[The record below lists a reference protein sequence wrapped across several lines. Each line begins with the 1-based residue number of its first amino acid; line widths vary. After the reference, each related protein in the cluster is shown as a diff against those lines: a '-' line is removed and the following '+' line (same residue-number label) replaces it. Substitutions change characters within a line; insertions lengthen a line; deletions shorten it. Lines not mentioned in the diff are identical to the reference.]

1 MALVGLGLS
10 RYLRRRGRFVR
21 EVGDPALLSR
31 LLGVDFGRPPW
42 RRVLLVLGAA
52 VGLALALI
60 DPHWGEGAGPL
71 DRPGGPVV
79 LVIDVS
85 SSMLVEDVTPNRL
98 ALAREAARAIADE
111 VVGAPIGLVI
121 FAGRAHALTAP
132 TYDAAAIELFLD
144 ALDPGMVTQTGSAL
158 SAALRQGVGLLMA
171 GEPPGGALVVI
182 SDGDIGTDSDELVAA
197 IQLAARSEVPV
208 FTIGVGT
215 PGGGPVPDL
224 DPLSGERLGYKTD
237 AEGRRV
243 MARLSDEGLRA
254 IADRTGGIYRPLAAG
269 TVEEVGRWA
278 RGASGGAVGAR
289 GERTGVPRFAWFA
302 SAALLLLVVEGLMMR
317 PRRAV
322 AGLLV
327 AAVGLGACDTRG
339 GAGQGMTGDSVA
351 FYREVAAARPGD
363 PVPLYNL
370 GAVLLQ
376 REEFAPA
383 VPPLER
389 ATEAAGAS
397 LRQAAHYNLGN
408 ARLAPAFEASPGFD
422 GMSAEERERWADELR
437 RAAESYREA
446 LRLAPA
452 DTAAKWNLELALR
465 LLDEARRPPP
475 DDPPPPEPDE
485 GDSGGGGGGGGGG
498 GSQSGQGG
506 PQPSPAEGT
515 PQQPMTREQTEAL
528 LSAARDR
535 ELGVQRET
543 LRKPQPTGGMAH

>member
-1 MALVGLGLS
+1 
-10 RYLRRRGRFVR
+10 
-21 EVGDPALLSR
+21 
-31 LLGVDFGRPPW
+31 
-42 RRVLLVLGAA
+42 
-52 VGLALALI
+52 
-60 DPHWGEGAGPL
+60 
-71 DRPGGPVV
+71 
-79 LVIDVS
+79 
-85 SSMLVEDVTPNRL
+85 
-98 ALAREAARAIADE
+98 
-111 VVGAPIGLVI
+111 
-121 FAGRAHALTAP
+121 
-132 TYDAAAIELFLD
+132 
-144 ALDPGMVTQTGSAL
+144 
-158 SAALRQGVGLLMA
+158 
-171 GEPPGGALVVI
+171 
-182 SDGDIGTDSDELVAA
+182 
-197 IQLAARSEVPV
+197 
-208 FTIGVGT
+208 
-215 PGGGPVPDL
+215 
-224 DPLSGERLGYKTD
+224 
-237 AEGRRV
+237 
-243 MARLSDEGLRA
+243 
-254 IADRTGGIYRPLAAG
+254 
-269 TVEEVGRWA
+269 
-278 RGASGGAVGAR
+278 
-289 GERTGVPRFAWFA
+289 
-302 SAALLLLVVEGLMMR
+302 
-317 PRRAV
+317 
-322 AGLLV
+322 
-327 AAVGLGACDTRG
+327 
-339 GAGQGMTGDSVA
+339 MTGDSVA

-543 LRKPQPTGGMAH
+543 LRKPQPAGGMAH